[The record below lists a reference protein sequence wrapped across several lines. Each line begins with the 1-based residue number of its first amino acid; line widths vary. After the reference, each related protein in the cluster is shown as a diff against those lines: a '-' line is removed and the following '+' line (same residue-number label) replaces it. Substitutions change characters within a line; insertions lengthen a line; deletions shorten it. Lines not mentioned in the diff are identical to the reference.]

1 VRDAISGGEVDM
13 VAIRKPGCSCLLI
26 ALYIRKTTI
35 ARLSGCNNVSTSTTT
50 PMLPEWS
57 QGPRTRARFSGPS
70 RSPTT
75 ITLPSLGGRCTAGR
89 GIDGILCLG
98 ALYIR

>member
-1 VRDAISGGEVDM
+1 
-13 VAIRKPGCSCLLI
+13 
-26 ALYIRKTTI
+26 
-35 ARLSGCNNVSTSTTT
+35 
-50 PMLPEWS
+50 MLPEWS
-57 QGPRTRARFSGPS
+57 QGPRTLIRLSGPP